1 MKIDLKQEAKWIA
14 DELSYNEDI
23 SIDDI
28 YNESHLFFEDF
39 ISELAT
45 IVKDELE
52 ERNIEIK
59 Y

>member
-1 MKIDLKQEAKWIA
+1 MQLDLKVEAKWIA
-14 DELSYNEDI
+14 DELSYNEDV

-39 ISELAT
+39 VSELAT
-45 IVKDELE
+45 MIKNELE
-52 ERNIEIK
+52 ERNIKIK

>member
-1 MKIDLKQEAKWIA
+1 MKIDLKEEAKWIA
-14 DELSYNEDI
+14 DELSYNKDI